1 MELTAL
7 LQQTLDLSQDAI
19 LVADQQG
26 IIRYWNA
33 GAERIQIGRA
43 HV

>member
-7 LQQTLDLSQDAI
+7 MQQTFDLFQDAI

-26 IIRYWNA
+26 IIPYLSC
-33 GAERIQIGRA
+33 QD
-43 HV
+43 

>member
-7 LQQTLDLSQDAI
+7 MQQAFDLSQDAI

-26 IIRYWNA
+26 IIPYLSY
-33 GAERIQIGRA
+33 QD
-43 HV
+43 